1 MKVEVPTVLLSQS
14 NDVNAT
20 SSSIVMSVAD
30 SKLDEQTKPHFV
42 TGTTSISS
50 SLVEGPVNNTQ
61 SEVSL
66 PSEHFHKARSTHTTT
81 ISDNSMK
88 TVPSQQIGASGESAE
103 VVSGQQLT
111 MYPDDDAEVVSGQ
124 QITMYPD
131 DDGEEVSGHPTLITD
146 KSTQSL
152 TDHPTSTLVSLSKRS
167 SSKRSS
173 KRSSKHHSNKKKKRP
188 SQSYSQRVSVVE
200 NSKKSR
206 RRLRKFILFHFII
219 L

>member
-1 MKVEVPTVLLSQS
+1 
-14 NDVNAT
+14 
-20 SSSIVMSVAD
+20 MSVAD